1 MEVNAV
7 CKRLRERYA
16 DNEPIFKSEI
26 SVLIKD
32 ETLGKRAIRILV
44 NEGSLKRYDRGIYYF
59 PRKSIFRSGS
69 TLNIY
74 DVIKKK
80 YLLNNNKRCGYVS
93 GLLLANQLGLTTQLP
108 SVYEVYSN
116 MATTSSRNSTIAGF
130 RIILRRP
137 CVSVTDDNV
146 DVLRFLDLLKDVTAI
161 SELDNESLRNQLL
174 KYLNKKN
181 ISIDKIRQ
189 YLPNYPERIY
199 KNMYKVGLLNVV
211 FAQR

>member
-174 KYLNKKN
+174 DYLNKKN

>member
-161 SELDNESLRNQLL
+161 SELDSESLRNQLL

>member
-161 SELDNESLRNQLL
+161 SELDSESLKNQLL

>member
-161 SELDNESLRNQLL
+161 SELDSESLKNQLL

-199 KNMYKVGLLNVV
+199 KNMYEVGLLNVV